1 MPLLKRTRTGW
12 QVIDKNTGK
21 VLLNTK
27 SKKQAEA
34 LVRKG
39 YKKHPSG
46 DYGGE
51 LFKPENWMP

>member
-12 QVIDKNTGK
+12 QVIDKHTGK

-39 YKKHPSG
+39 YKKHTSCV
-46 DYGGE
+46 YGGE
-51 LFKPENWMP
+51 MFKPENWMP

>member
-21 VLLNTK
+21 VLLNKK

-39 YKKHPSG
+39 YKKKHS

>member
-12 QVIDKNTGK
+12 QVIDKRTGK

-39 YKKHPSG
+39 YKKKHS

-51 LFKPENWMP
+51 LFKPENWMS

>member
-39 YKKHPSG
+39 YKKKHS

>member
-12 QVIDKNTGK
+12 QVIDKHTGK

-39 YKKHPSG
+39 YKKKHS

>member
-12 QVIDKNTGK
+12 QVIDKHKGK

-39 YKKHPSG
+39 DKKKHS

-51 LFKPENWMP
+51 LVKPENWMP

>member
-12 QVIDKNTGK
+12 QVIDKHTGK

-39 YKKHPSG
+39 DNEDPSG
-46 DYGGE
+46 EYGGE
-51 LFKPENWMP
+51 LFKPENGMP